1 MAHDDGGPP
10 PYGGLGAQD
19 RQTPNKFGPP
29 TQPVLSAVLP
39 RRAWESPMKTA
50 DVARA
55 NALHGSDIIPCEARD
70 YRIIAD
76 FRKSAMMLFR
86 QLRDSHR
93 PSRLS

>member
-1 MAHDDGGPP
+1 
-10 PYGGLGAQD
+10 
-19 RQTPNKFGPP
+19 
-29 TQPVLSAVLP
+29 
-39 RRAWESPMKTA
+39 MKTA
-50 DVARA
+50 DAARA